1 MWIYPNHLINGQN
14 WPILIGFNQLPQF
27 CPQGSNYYKILMN
40 LYLVWQIQSGNKKQ
54 WFYQCI
60 LYLHVFILLT
70 LILKYWKVWPMLK
83 FSIIIKRTHVSRQ
96 QNKIVLSIISIPDSI
111 SHALE
116 NMVRCTCSSAWPI
129 FVQIIYALCMCLNI
143 SVVNEGHLHMT
154 CKIDLRLPLFGP
166 RFLHMYVKLR
176 KWVHISLSGVCPW
189 HNIS

>member
-40 LYLVWQIQSGNKKQ
+40 LYLVWQIQSGYKKQ
-54 WFYQCI
+54 WFYQC
-60 LYLHVFILLT
+60 LHVFILLT

>member
-1 MWIYPNHLINGQN
+1 MPQLI
-14 WPILIGFNQLPQF
+14 

-54 WFYQCI
+54 WFYQWI
-60 LYLHVFILLT
+60 LPPCFHPADSNFEVH
-70 LILKYWKVWPMLK
+70 WKVWPMLK
-83 FSIIIKRTHVSRQ
+83 FSIIIKRTRVSRQ

-154 CKIDLRLPLFGP
+154 WKLISASLFLAKDFCIRTRNYGSE
-166 RFLHMYVKLR
+166 Y
-176 KWVHISLSGVCPW
+176 I
-189 HNIS
+189 